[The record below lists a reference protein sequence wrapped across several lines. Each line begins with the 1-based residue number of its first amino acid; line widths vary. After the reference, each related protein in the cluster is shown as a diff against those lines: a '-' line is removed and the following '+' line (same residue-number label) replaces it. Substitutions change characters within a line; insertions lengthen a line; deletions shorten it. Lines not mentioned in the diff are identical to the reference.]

1 MLLYNVLAMLE
12 WAAKDKSRS
21 VLTLWLVLKLSSRG
35 SDKSTTMCGLAWEI
49 SSFVS
54 FSYEEFG
61 VFIFSKCVNIELLGD
76 YPVCMQSA
84 HPPAFV
90 QFLLSLTSLIHK
102 TQRSDSCLFP
112 RCKQMSLSNSVSSD
126 WQLTHSVFLF
136 NLQKILFPHCKLT
149 RHNMLRQML
158 FSPRYPYNV

>member
-35 SDKSTTMCGLAWEI
+35 SDKSTTVCGLAWEI

-54 FSYEEFG
+54 FSYEKFG

-84 HPPAFV
+84 HPPCICAV
-90 QFLLSLTSLIHK
+90 PS
-102 TQRSDSCLFP
+102 
-112 RCKQMSLSNSVSSD
+112 
-126 WQLTHSVFLF
+126 LF
-136 NLQKILFPHCKLT
+136 NITNTQNTEEWLLLVPKVQT
-149 RHNMLRQML
+149 
-158 FSPRYPYNV
+158 NVSV